1 MPAIL
6 GLAAALV
13 AVAATAWLSMRVIS
27 PSRDVISLATPQRV
41 RATWV
46 TVVAWAALVASGGV
60 ALGAILLLSFL
71 FTTGSH

>member
-46 TVVAWAALVASGGV
+46 TVGAWAALVASGGV